1 MVKHPVVRQP
11 GELRW
16 ETRLLTVVT
25 AVLTVFGIASL
36 YAAAAMAA
44 RPFDL
49 FVKQLAGAGLGAVAL
64 LVVSRVDY
72 HRWRNLA
79 WPLLLLALAALVV
92 VVLPFTGA
100 IAPSINGAR
109 RWLDLGPVN
118 FQPSE
123 LARFAIVVW
132 TAMLAAKKGEA
143 VRGFKKGVL
152 PFLLIIGVMSFLI
165 LIQPNLSMAT
175 LVALL
180 GGIVLFTAGA
190 KIGHFIL
197 LGGATV
203 LLVFHQIRDAQY
215 RLARLVTF
223 LNPGD
228 GTTEGGFQI
237 HQSLIGIGSG
247 GLFGTGFGQ
256 GQQKLGYL
264 PYAYSDFLFST
275 IGEEWGFIGVLAVVS
290 LFALFCWLGFRIART
305 AADPFGQYLA
315 VGLTASIGLTAFM
328 HMAVSLGLMPTTGL
342 TLPFMSYGR
351 SSQVISLL
359 ATGILINI
367 GRSRGRPRVTTRAS
381 ESDAK
386 DRKRS

>member
-1 MVKHPVVRQP
+1 MVKPPVVRQP

-64 LVVSRVDY
+64 LIVSRVDY

-92 VVLPFTGA
+92 VVLPFTRS

-109 RWLDLGPVN
+109 RWIQLGPAN

-165 LIQPNLSMAT
+165 LIEPNLSMAT

-180 GGIVLFTAGA
+180 GSVVLFTAGA
-190 KIGHFIL
+190 KIGHFLL
-197 LGGATV
+197 LGVAALFGGLSLIWAEP
-203 LLVFHQIRDAQY
+203 Y
-215 RLARLVTF
+215 RLQRLKCF
-223 LNPGD
+223 LEPC
-228 GTTEGGFQI
+228 EGGGDWQL
-237 HQSLIGIGSG
+237 QQALIGFGSG
-247 GLFGTGFGQ
+247 GPLGVGYGHGQ
-256 GQQKLGYL
+256 LKMNYL
-264 PYAYSDFLFST
+264 PYAHSDFLGAT
-275 IGEEWGFIGVLAVVS
+275 IGEEWGFLGVLVIS
-290 LFALFCWLGFRIART
+290 LLFFIFCWLGFRIAKT
-305 AADPFGQYLA
+305 APDPFGQYLA
-315 VGLTASIGLTAFM
+315 TGLTASVALAALLHG
-328 HMAVSLGLMPTTGL
+328 AVNLGLMPTTGL
-342 TLPFMSYGR
+342 ALPFMSSGL
-351 SSQVISLL
+351 SALL
-359 ATGILINI
+359 VALFSVGVLVNI
-367 GRSRGRPRVTTRAS
+367 GRSRGRPV
-381 ESDAK
+381 K
-386 DRKRS
+386 Q